1 VIEVVAVLGFVL
13 PLGLDSFAV
22 AAAVGAAGTL
32 PVAARWRITA
42 LFVVFEAGMPLVGLA
57 LGAPLAAVIGPV
69 ANYIAAAA
77 VVAIGL
83 WMLLHDEDDEEEKAE
98 RMVSARGAALL
109 GLGVSISLDELAL
122 GFGLGLARLP
132 LVPVIV
138 GIAAQALIAA
148 QLGLW
153 LGARVA
159 ERFREAAER
168 IAGVVLVALGVVL
181 AVEQLLGR

>member
-1 VIEVVAVLGFVL
+1 VTEVLAVLGFVL

-22 AAAVGAAGTL
+22 AAAVGAAGAL
-32 PVAARWRITA
+32 PARVRWRITA

-57 LGAPLAAVIGPV
+57 LGAPLAGAIGPV
-69 ANYIAAAA
+69 ANYVAAAA

-83 WMLLHDEDDEEEKAE
+83 WMLVHDEDEKAE
-98 RMVSARGAALL
+98 RLISARGGAMLWL
-109 GLGVSISLDELAL
+109 GLSISLDELAI
-122 GFGLGLARLP
+122 GFGLGLAHLP

-148 QLGLW
+148 QVGLW

-168 IAGVVLVALGVVL
+168 LAGVVLVVMGIVL
-181 AVEQLLGR
+181 AVEQLVS

>member
-1 VIEVVAVLGFVL
+1 MTQVLALLGFVL

-22 AAAVGAAGTL
+22 AAAVGAAGRL
-32 PVAARWRITA
+32 SAAARWRLTG
-42 LFVVFEAGMPLVGLA
+42 LFVLFEAGMPLIGLA
-57 LGAPLAAVIGPV
+57 LGAPLAHVLGPV
-69 ANYIAAAA
+69 ANYVAAAA

-98 RMVSARGAALL
+98 RLVSARGVALL
-109 GLGVSISLDELAL
+109 GLGVSISLDELAI
-122 GFGLGLARLP
+122 GFGLGLAHLP

-138 GIAAQALIAA
+138 GIAAQALITA

-153 LGARVA
+153 LGARIA

-168 IAGVVLVALGVVL
+168 LAGVVLVVMGIAL
-181 AVEQLLGR
+181 AVEQLLG

>member
-1 VIEVVAVLGFVL
+1 VIEVLAVLGFVL

-32 PVAARWRITA
+32 PVAARWRIAA

-57 LGAPLAAVIGPV
+57 LGAPLARAIGPV

-83 WMLLHDEDDEEEKAE
+83 WMLLHDEGDDEEKAE
-98 RMVSARGAALL
+98 RLVTARGVALL
-109 GLGVSISLDELAL
+109 GLGVSISLDELAI
-122 GFGLGLARLP
+122 GFGLGLAHLP
-132 LVPVIV
+132 LAPVIV

-148 QLGLW
+148 HLGLW
-153 LGARVA
+153 LGALVA

-168 IAGVVLVALGVVL
+168 LAGVVLVVMGIVL
-181 AVEQLLGR
+181 AVEQLLG

>member
-1 VIEVVAVLGFVL
+1 MTEALALLGFVL

-32 PVAARWRITA
+32 PARVRWRITA

-57 LGAPLAAVIGPV
+57 LGAPVARAIGPV
-69 ANYIAAAA
+69 ANYV
-77 VVAIGL
+77 VVAVGL

-98 RMVSARGAALL
+98 RLVTARGAALL
-109 GLGVSISLDELAL
+109 GLGVSISLDELAI
-122 GFGLGLARLP
+122 GFGLGLTHLP
-132 LVPVIV
+132 LLPVIV
-138 GIAAQALIAA
+138 GIAAQAFIAT

-153 LGARVA
+153 LGAHVA

-168 IAGVVLVALGVVL
+168 LAGIVLVVMGVVL
-181 AVEQLLGR
+181 AVEQLIG

>member
-1 VIEVVAVLGFVL
+1 VIEVLAVLGFVL

-22 AAAVGAAGTL
+22 AAAVGAAGAL
-32 PVAARWRITA
+32 PARVRWRITA
-42 LFVVFEAGMPLVGLA
+42 LFVMFEAGMPLVGLA
-57 LGAPLAAVIGPV
+57 LGAPLAGAIGPV
-69 ANYIAAAA
+69 ANYVAAAA

-83 WMLLHDEDDEEEKAE
+83 WMLLHDEDDEDEKAK
-98 RMVSARGAALL
+98 RLVSARGAALL
-109 GLGVSISLDELAL
+109 WLGLSISLDELAI
-122 GFGLGLARLP
+122 GFGLGLAHLP

-168 IAGVVLVALGVVL
+168 LAGVVLVVMGIVL
-181 AVEQLLGR
+181 AVEQLLS